1 MADARKIADILSEL
15 TARRGYARIR
25 ATQTVDEA
33 WCEAAGAP
41 FAGKSRLGPIKR
53 GVLEVIV
60 ANSMLAHEMQFQK
73 ERILARLGELL
84 LDEKIRDIR
93 CRIGPVA

>member
-1 MADARKIADILSEL
+1 
-15 TARRGYARIR
+15 
-25 ATQTVDEA
+25 
-33 WCEAAGAP
+33 
-41 FAGKSRLGPIKR
+41 
-53 GVLEVIV
+53 VLEVIV